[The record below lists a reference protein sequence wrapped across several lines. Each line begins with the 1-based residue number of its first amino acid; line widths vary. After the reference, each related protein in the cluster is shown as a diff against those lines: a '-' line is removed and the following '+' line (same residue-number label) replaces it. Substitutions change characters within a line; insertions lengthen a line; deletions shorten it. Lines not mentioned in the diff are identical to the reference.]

1 MEVQKGSTNPNEVL
15 KAPDQVEVQEN
26 SEIES
31 KLKSQKI
38 DSRRYDSLDPSNSTT
53 QSQYSQPNTTRI
65 GRFNASSGGPPK
77 VPLPNPAETGKAQRS
92 GQNLGANVASVSN
105 NVAGGADFV
114 ASNVGQLTK
123 NSGVNDSIRTV
134 NDNIGK
140 ANTVINNN
148 INTVNNAIGSL
159 NAKNGAER
167 DETVG
172 SVNRQAQNANTK
184 INENVSAINNQV
196 NSVNSK
202 INDSFGSSKHSL
214 SSGNANS
221 TNNNGIQSV
230 NNKVKNVNTEV
241 NKTLSD
247 LNNKLDN
254 AGMRKDVPSSQPH
267 SQQSSLKAPAPI
279 SSSQV
284 GSKNASSSNV
294 SVPSYGMKDS
304 SSVPS
309 SVGSQARRGISSRN
323 EGPDVPEKDFV
334 PVQPVGVKGSVDN
347 TVITPIQSNK
357 AGISSVQSTPSK
369 IQPGKPSGTNAKL
382 VPSEDLDMTNIKTK
396 PPPRQ
401 PGQPTFRGWK
411 EVGGWEE
418 QDMLT
423 MEDETVDLL
432 SRTSVYDAYLP
443 PAAIGDW
450 YHNVGYLI
458 GAGLLS
464 WIVGWFKFTLAPVFV
479 IMIVFSLLY
488 RASIRKYRALVREQV
503 QREFSIK
510 TIESDYETMDWL
522 NNFLEKFWVF
532 LEPSISQI
540 VCDQANPILAS
551 SPAPAFIKKL
561 WIDSFS
567 AGTKPPRIEQVK
579 TLQGTNDDIVV
590 MDWGFSF
597 TPNAIVDANNKQLK
611 NKVNQKVVV
620 KASLF
625 GITIPVT
632 VSDVSCLGMLR
643 VRMRMMTSFPHIE
656 TINVSFLEPPVFDFN
671 TRLLG
676 ETAFNWEVLV
686 FPGLY
691 PFINE
696 MIKKY
701 VGPIVFSPLSFQLNV
716 QQLLAGNAL
725 DSAIGVLAIT
735 AKSARGLKGF
745 STIGNTLDPYLTY
758 SFGNGEVLGKTSTKD
773 DTSSP
778 TWNETVYVPIKSL
791 AVPLDIAGIDFNDFR
806 KDRQFGSI
814 KLDLESLIENPIQ
827 SNISQPFLR
836 NNRPVGELQFGLH
849 FMPTLEPIRQADGAV
864 TPPPDLNTGIAR
876 ICVAEARHLNP
887 GSEKAASTYVE
898 VYIDGKLVKKS
909 SVQKKTNTPGW
920 NCVIENIVNNRAKS
934 KVKIVVKNKE
944 DKIIG
949 HIYKSLNE
957 LVDATQVDQTWFP
970 LGKGGEARIETSWKP
985 VELTNVSGSAGYTQP
1000 IGAIR
1005 VSILNGKDL
1014 RNLETIGKVDPYVRL
1029 FVNGV
1034 EKSRTVAIE
1043 ADLNPTW
1050 NEVHYVTVSS
1060 ANQKLTI
1067 EVMDVEAHSPDRT
1080 LGSFDV
1086 KLSDIINKDET
1097 GNYIE
1102 HSDLKERTST
1112 LIHKKGPKGTV
1123 TYSLSF
1129 FPVVPVMTIE
1139 EIKEEEEEKLKIE
1152 EEKKKQAQEAAAEAK
1167 NGGEASKDSKDDK
1180 KPISEEENLED
1191 DLASSKARLSLQELV
1206 EYKSGVFTYE
1216 LIDAVVPKDDVYIQ
1230 LFFDSYGYPGFV
1242 SPKITKKG
1250 PNKIAL
1256 SGDGV
1261 VKELDRSNVLIRL
1274 VSKKGYNRAEKC
1286 ISEISIPTL
1295 QLLES
1300 AFEKPQTITLTGAYE
1315 TKVNLQVGW
1324 VPVLYEHGIP
1334 PQDSADNSGILTV
1347 NIEKAEDL
1355 PSSDSNGYSDP
1366 YIELFVNTDSK
1377 PAYKTKKKKKTLNPT
1392 FNELATI
1399 ELYNMYDSVI
1409 KVVCTDWDMA
1419 GDNELLGIGYIKL
1432 SEFSEENTEFK
1443 VPLVGDNGESAGFA
1457 YFSLSFE
1464 PQFLL
1469 NISSESDKVIDPL
1482 GAVGAVGST
1491 GKNAVKSVG
1500 KLGLGGVGK
1509 GASFLKGLGHHK
1521 D

>member
-1 MEVQKGSTNPNEVL
+1 MPQKNDN
-15 KAPDQVEVQEN
+15 
-26 SEIES
+26 
-31 KLKSQKI
+31 
-38 DSRRYDSLDPSNSTT
+38 RRYGTLDPNGSSA
-53 QSQYSQPNTTRI
+53 QPQYSQPNTTRI

-77 VPLPNPAETGKAQRS
+77 VPPPNLAENTKLQGAGHNS
-92 GQNLGANVASVSN
+92 GENVASMSN
-105 NVAGGADFV
+105 NVASGANSV
-114 ASNVGQLTK
+114 ANNVGKFTK
-123 NSGVNDSIRTV
+123 NSAVNDNIKAV

-148 INTVNNAIGSL
+148 INTVNNAIGSF
-159 NAKNGAER
+159 NAKSGAAGN
-167 DETVG
+167 ETVN
-172 SVNRQAQNANTK
+172 SVNRQAENVNTK
-184 INENVSAINNQV
+184 INENVSAVNSQV
-196 NSVNSK
+196 NAVNSK
-202 INDSFGSSKHSL
+202 INESVGSSKENIG
-214 SSGNANS
+214 SSSANS
-221 TNNNGIQSV
+221 GINDGLQSINKKVDNLNSDVNNNISA
-230 NNKVKNVNTEV
+230 
-241 NKTLSD
+241 
-247 LNNKLDN
+247 LNNKLAN
-254 AGMRKDVPSSQPH
+254 AGVRNDMQLSQPH
-267 SQQSSLKAPAPI
+267 SQQSSLRGPAVI
-279 SSSQV
+279 NSSQA
-284 GSKNASSSNV
+284 GSKNASYSNV
-294 SVPSYGMKDS
+294 SIPSNGTKEPS
-304 SSVPS
+304 NGPASVNN
-309 SVGSQARRGISSRN
+309 QAGRGISSGN
-323 EGPDVPEKDFV
+323 EAPPVPEKGAV
-334 PVQPVGVKGSVDN
+334 PVQPVGVKGNMKRDN
-347 TVITPIQSNK
+347 VSSTVITPVQSSR
-357 AGISSVQSTPSK
+357 AGITPVQSTSSK
-369 IQPGKPSGTNAKL
+369 VQSLKTDAAKAKL
-382 VPSEDLDMTNIKTK
+382 IPSEDLDMTNITTK

-418 QDMLT
+418 VDMLT
-423 MEDETVDLL
+423 VEDETVDLS
-432 SRTSVYDAYLP
+432 SRTSFYDAYLP

-450 YHNVGYLI
+450 YHNVGYLV

-643 VRMRMMTSFPHIE
+643 VRMRMMSSFPHIE

-671 TRLLG
+671 TRLFG
-676 ETAFNWEVLV
+676 ETALNWEVLV

-696 MIKKY
+696 MVKKY

-745 STIGNTLDPYLTY
+745 NTIGNTLDPYLTY
-758 SFGNGEVLGKTSTKD
+758 SFGNGEVLGKTSIKD

-791 AVPLDIAGIDFNDFR
+791 SVPLNIAGIDFNDFR

-814 KLDLESLIENPIQ
+814 KLDLESLIENPMQ

-876 ICVAEARHLNP
+876 IAVAEARHLNP

-898 VYIDGKLVKKS
+898 VYIDGKVVKKS
-909 SVQKKTNTPGW
+909 SVQRKTNTPGW
-920 NCVIENIVNNRAKS
+920 NSVTENIVNNRAKS
-934 KVKIVVKNKE
+934 KVKILVKNKD
-944 DKIIG
+944 DKVIG
-949 HIYKSLNE
+949 QIYKSLNE
-957 LVDATQVDQTWFP
+957 LIDATQVDQTWFP

-1000 IGAIR
+1000 IGAVR
-1005 VSILNGKDL
+1005 VSIFNAKDL

-1097 GNYIE
+1097 GSYIE
-1102 HSDLKERTST
+1102 HSDMKERTST

-1129 FPVVPVMTIE
+1129 FPVVPVMTVE
-1139 EIKEEEEEKLKIE
+1139 EIKEEEEAKLKIE
-1152 EEKKKQAQEAAAEAK
+1152 EEKKKQAEEAAAEAK
-1167 NGGEASKDSKDDK
+1167 KGVDASKKTKTDE
-1180 KPISEEENLED
+1180 KPTSEEEDFDD
-1191 DLASSKARLSLQELV
+1191 DLDGSKARLSLKELL
-1206 EYKSGVFTYE
+1206 EYKSGVFIYE
-1216 LIDAVVPKDDVYIQ
+1216 ILDAVVPKDDVYIQ
-1230 LFFDSYGYPGFV
+1230 LFFDSYGYPAFV

-1250 PNKIAL
+1250 PNKISL
-1256 SGDGV
+1256 SGDAV
-1261 VKELDRSNVLIRL
+1261 VKELERSNVLIRL
-1274 VSKKGYNRAEKC
+1274 VSKKNYNRAEKC

-1300 AFEKPQTITLTGAYE
+1300 AYEKPQTITLRGAYD
-1315 TKVNLQVGW
+1315 TNVNLQVGW

-1355 PSSDSNGYSDP
+1355 PSMDSNGYSDP
-1366 YIELFVNTDSK
+1366 YIELFVNSSSK
-1377 PAYKTKKKKKTLNPT
+1377 PAYKTKKKKKTLNPV
-1392 FNELATI
+1392 FNETAAI

-1432 SEFSEENTEFK
+1432 SELNEENTEFK
-1443 VPLVGDNGESAGFA
+1443 VPLVGENGDSAGFA
-1457 YFSLSFE
+1457 YFSLLFE
-1464 PQFLL
+1464 PLFLL
-1469 NISSESDKVIDPL
+1469 NICSESDKNIDAL